1 MTEIWNVANIFDAK
15 GVHVWAPNLWARPT
29 SFALIFSFRFKLLIQ
44 QTDKGT
50 TWKKRKHW
58 IVAQFFLP
66 FWFPSD
72 RPCKTWHAIILRCFP
87 YFHIYLQHPST
98 TLNFRQV
105 NFNALL
111 FNLFPLPWHIVRLRA
126 LSGAQKYAKL
136 MVHNS
141 STVWWQLTWSN
152 TKRQPVE
159 KRNEARS
166 TNYVQIIGA
175 AVYAKRLKRAYP
187 HVPLKSI
194 QQFKHRIPAWLS
206 RLPLSQ
212 RKIAHNNMRWR
223 WLHYILTFCCMGL
236 HAGLSENCKSFSTIE
251 SQWHCELLIIG
262 DWGFQNG
269 VKSYLKCLRSDTT
282 RASQP
287 NSQCLR
293 KAEWIRSSSVV
304 EASSWEYLRWPKH
317 SEPISRQESCTKCQ
331 WLPVVEAETSS
342 SWACN

>member
-1 MTEIWNVANIFDAK
+1 MSDWNLECRKHLWCK
-15 GVHVWAPNLWARPT
+15 GRPCLSSKLVGEAT

-72 RPCKTWHAIILRCFP
+72 RPWKTWHAIILRCFP

-187 HVPLKSI
+187 HVPLKSM
-194 QQFKHRIPAWLS
+194 QQFKHRILAWLS

-236 HAGLSENCKSFSTIE
+236 HAGLSENCKSFSTIAVTA
-251 SQWHCELLIIG
+251 SGWSRNLQLLCM
-262 DWGFQNG
+262 Q
-269 VKSYLKCLRSDTT
+269 LKCITQSGGTQNCSAAEKCSLDWVKWNAPCWGQLFCQNISCEKL
-282 RASQP
+282 S
-287 NSQCLR
+287 NSR
-293 KAEWIRSSSVV
+293 
-304 EASSWEYLRWPKH
+304 
-317 SEPISRQESCTKCQ
+317 
-331 WLPVVEAETSS
+331 WLP
-342 SWACN
+342 SWNLWRWDF